1 MKYLFLL
8 FFFLASPAL
17 AQDDARYE
25 ELRAKGADAFSAGR
39 FEEAATL
46 FQQAFEASP
55 KGNLL
60 YNIGLCYEK
69 AGNNAQAV
77 AFYERFTAAMPGS
90 PKRPAV
96 QQRIAELRGSLQS
109 NMVKVTVET
118 RPEGAVIFVDEKAK
132 GAMGTAPLDFDLL
145 PGEYLVIAELK
156 GHEPATQRVVLKEG
170 ASESITLTL
179 VPSGQVASV
188 MLLVSEKGANI
199 MVDGKKVGQSPL
211 PEPLRLRA
219 GTREVTVMR
228 PGYAVWKKEIEVKAG
243 TDQRVKVELQ
253 AEGGALAAGGG
264 GAPDDTD
271 ASGGGSTN
279 IWPWVTV
286 GVGVAA
292 IGGGVF
298 TGLSAQSLY
307 DQLDEKRQNEELIA
321 QSDIDAGGNL
331 VLMTN
336 VLLGVGTAAV
346 IGGVTWWL
354 LDDSGVQA
362 EGTVSLG
369 VSPDGAPTIG
379 AFGRF

>member
-1 MKYLFLL
+1 
-8 FFFLASPAL
+8 
-17 AQDDARYE
+17 
-25 ELRAKGADAFSAGR
+25 
-39 FEEAATL
+39 
-46 FQQAFEASP
+46 
-55 KGNLL
+55 
-60 YNIGLCYEK
+60 
-69 AGNNAQAV
+69 
-77 AFYERFTAAMPGS
+77 
-90 PKRPAV
+90 
-96 QQRIAELRGSLQS
+96 
-109 NMVKVTVET
+109 
-118 RPEGAVIFVDEKAK
+118 
-132 GAMGTAPLDFDLL
+132 
-145 PGEYLVIAELK
+145 
-156 GHEPATQRVVLKEG
+156 VVLKEG
-170 ASESITLTL
+170 ASESLTLTL

-243 TDQRVKVELQ
+243 TDQRVKVELR

-264 GAPDDTD
+264 SAPEEDDTS
-271 ASGGGSTN
+271 SGGGTN

-307 DQLDEKRQNEELIA
+307 DQLDEKRKNEELIA